1 MHYFNLIYLEKS
13 ELDGLMN
20 NQNNYKKYIT
30 KKIINQESINTNDFL
45 NPNYLLKISKRKEL
59 LENDLNSSKKLAE
72 LKCVNFAKYLGFFSN
87 NDNTPNYFL
96 FMEYYD
102 FGSILNYIP
111 KSLNEII
118 SILNQVIA
126 SATLAFEHFGF
137 VHRNLHPGNILL
149 KKTKRDF
156 IKYKFT
162 DKDLE
167 IKINGIQI
175 VVLDFDKSDFNN
187 NFAIFISELS
197 LFIDFY
203 EMYFIEKNIFIK
215 NNILVTPFI
224 ELKKEFHKITN
235 ITQLKEF
242 IGN

>member
-1 MHYFNLIYLEKS
+1 
-13 ELDGLMN
+13 MN
-20 NQNNYKKYIT
+20 NQNNYKKYIA
-30 KKIINQESINTNDFL
+30 KKVINQESITTNYLL

-87 NDNTPNYFL
+87 NNNTPNYFL
-96 FMEYYD
+96 FMKYYN

-111 KSLNEII
+111 RSITEII

-137 VHRNLHPGNILL
+137 IHRNLHPGNILL
-149 KKTKRDF
+149 KKTKKDF
-156 IKYKFT
+156 ITYKFT
-162 DKDLE
+162 DKE
-167 IKINGIQI
+167 FKIKTNCIQI
-175 VVLDFDKSDFNN
+175 VITDFDKSNFSN
-187 NFAIFISELS
+187 NFGMFFSDLS

-203 EMYFIEKNIFIK
+203 EMYFIEKNIFDK
-215 NNILVTPFI
+215 NTIIVTPFAQ
-224 ELKKEFHKITN
+224 LKKEFHKITN

>member
-1 MHYFNLIYLEKS
+1 
-13 ELDGLMN
+13 MN

-126 SATLAFEHFGF
+126 SATLGFEHFGF
-137 VHRNLHPGNILL
+137 IHRNLHPGNILL

-187 NFAIFISELS
+187 NFAMFISELS

-203 EMYFIEKNIFIK
+203 EMYLIEKNIFDK
-215 NNILVTPFI
+215 NIIFVTPFAQ
-224 ELKKEFHKITN
+224 LKKEFHTITN
-235 ITQLKEF
+235 IEGLKKF

>member
-1 MHYFNLIYLEKS
+1 
-13 ELDGLMN
+13 MN

-87 NDNTPNYFL
+87 NDNTLNYFL

-126 SATLAFEHFGF
+126 SATLGFEHFGF
-137 VHRNLHPGNILL
+137 IHRNLHPGNILL

-187 NFAIFISELS
+187 NFAMFISELS

-203 EMYFIEKNIFIK
+203 EMYFIEKNIFDK
-215 NNILVTPFI
+215 NTIIVTPFI
-224 ELKKEFHKITN
+224 VLKKEFHKITN